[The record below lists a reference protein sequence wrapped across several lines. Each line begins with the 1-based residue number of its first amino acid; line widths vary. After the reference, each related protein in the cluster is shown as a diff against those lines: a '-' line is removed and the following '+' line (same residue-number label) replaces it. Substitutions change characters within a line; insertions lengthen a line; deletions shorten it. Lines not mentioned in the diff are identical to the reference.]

1 MNKVN
6 NKYIEE
12 ILEKYKSEFNAIYEK
27 ILSYDKI
34 AIFTHVRPDF
44 DALGSQYGLGTF
56 LKENF
61 KNKEIKIVGNNST
74 NYSPSL
80 YPYTDEV
87 SDDFF
92 SDALGIAVDC
102 ANLDRI
108 SDKRIKTVKEIIKI
122 DHHPNL
128 EPFGNINLVDEEMSS
143 IGEFVTLFLLSLGHN
158 YIISKETAKYL
169 YSAVVGDT
177 GRFRYASTA
186 ISTFAVS
193 EVLLATGLDFVN
205 DVYTKMYAQT
215 LGDLNVTGYI
225 LSHYKLTPN
234 GFAYYYFDDKTL
246 QNLGVNAEQAK
257 EFVNVLSGVEQ
268 IQVWAAICEDAKE
281 NVIRV
286 SLRSASKP
294 INQIANKWRGGG
306 HINSS
311 GATLL
316 SKDEIPLLVKDVDD
330 YLKNN

>member
-61 KNKEIKIVGNNST
+61 KNKEIKIV
-74 NYSPSL
+74 
-80 YPYTDEV
+80 EV